1 MYYCNSD
8 VSSREL
14 AGDGMRVFGFARAI
28 VPSRSVEQY
37 QEDNAVLPLTN
48 LDFVGMIALTDPPKD
63 GVPEAILKFRSA
75 GVRVHMVTG
84 DHPFTAEAIA
94 RQVNLLSLTT
104 AQDVAEASGVD
115 VSTIDVLRDDR
126 VQVRPAF

>member
-1 MYYCNSD
+1 
-8 VSSREL
+8 
-14 AGDGMRVFGFARAI
+14 MRVFGFARAI
-28 VPSRSVEQY
+28 VPSRPVEQY